1 MKTKQD
7 FPSINERP
15 PEGVKEDGSKV
26 RVLVVDDSMFVAKQL
41 GQILTSEGYEV
52 VAPPGLAA
60 GGGAIMR
67 SCTYTRQTGH
77 GPAVPLMPAHGR
89 WPQVL
94 TRPHKGWQGAPKVFL
109 D

>member
-1 MKTKQD
+1 MGGQAKARGWATTA
-7 FPSINERP
+7 IVAMNRP
-15 PEGVKEDGSKV
+15 
-26 RVLVVDDSMFVAKQL
+26 
-41 GQILTSEGYEV
+41 GQ
-52 VAPPGLAA
+52 APPPGLAA

-67 SCTYTRQTGH
+67 GCTYTRQTGH